1 MSSSDPVAAAVR
13 RGGGEAAA
21 LLDAARLPRKTPTVL
36 VGRGGGQPSVESTG
50 MTPSVPR
57 DVDCSAPL
65 VVVPPS
71 RVPAVN
77 LTPHQ
82 QMLSS
87 GAGALLVSLF
97 MTPLDVVKIR

>member
-36 VGRGGGQPSVESTG
+36 VGRGGGQPSVES

-71 RVPAVN
+71 RVPAVS